1 MGGVKEDR
9 PENLNVLRDPH
20 ADGPG
25 TPAQRGPS
33 GCAVLLGG
41 LAAAPFVLIGLY
53 LSAMMLFAAA
63 MSATGVSAAGGFVM
77 LLSPVPAIVGVV
89 LGVAAYRAVA
99 HAK

>member
-1 MGGVKEDR
+1 MGGVEEDR

-25 TPAQRGPS
+25 TPAPRGPS

-53 LSAMMLFAAA
+53 LSA
-63 MSATGVSAAGGFVM
+63 SS
-77 LLSPVPAIVGVV
+77 
-89 LGVAAYRAVA
+89 
-99 HAK
+99 